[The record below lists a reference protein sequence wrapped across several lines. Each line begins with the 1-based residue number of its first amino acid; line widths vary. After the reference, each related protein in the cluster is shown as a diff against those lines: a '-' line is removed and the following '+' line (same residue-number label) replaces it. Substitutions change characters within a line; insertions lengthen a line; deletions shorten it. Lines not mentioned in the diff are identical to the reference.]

1 LSDLEIAKKAKL
13 RQIEEIYSS
22 LGIDKKY
29 MSPYGYHIAKISN
42 KVMQELKDKKDG
54 KLILVTAISPTPAGE
69 GKTTTSIGL
78 SMALNKIGKSSI
90 VTLREPSIGPIM
102 GIKGGAAGGGY
113 SQVLPMEDINLHFT
127 GDFHAVSIAHN
138 LLSAIID
145 NSIKNGNPLKIDTT
159 EINWP
164 RVIDMNDRSL
174 RNTVIS
180 LGGRKNGYPRE
191 DRFIITA
198 ASEIMAILCLANDI
212 KNLKERIDNI
222 IISESMQGD
231 YIKAK
236 QLNVSGA
243 LATLLKD
250 AVNPNLVQT
259 IENTPAIIHGGPF
272 ANIAHGTNTVIADKI
287 ALKLS
292 DYVVTEAGFGA
303 DLGAEKFLDFL
314 SPQAGFTPNAVVIV
328 ASIRA
333 LKYHGGLS
341 RKKLNE
347 EELEALEVGFENLK
361 IHYENMKKYGI
372 PVIVALNEFSTDSIR
387 EKELF
392 ENLCAKHNIVYR
404 SSDVWAKGSN
414 GGIKLAEEVVKLTSE
429 NSDYKPLLDSNM
441 SFEEKMKK
449 LTKEIYRASDY
460 KLSPEAKRKLKKI
473 KKNGYDK
480 LPIIIAKTQY
490 SITHD
495 AKMLKNIPDDY
506 VFQVDDMW
514 VSGGAGFLVVVA
526 GGINLMPGLP
536 KIPNAEFIDIDN
548 NSNIE
553 GLF

>member
-1 LSDLEIAKKAKL
+1 MSDLEIAKRAKL
-13 RQIEEIYSS
+13 KQIEEIYSS

-29 MSPYGYHIAKISN
+29 INPYGYHIAKISN
-42 KVMQELKDKKDG
+42 KIMLELKDKKDG

-145 NSIKNGNPLKIDTT
+145 NSIKNGNPLKIDTV

-174 RNTVIS
+174 RSTVIS

-191 DRFIITA
+191 DHFIITA

-212 KNLKERIDNI
+212 EDLKERIDNI
-222 IISESMQGD
+222 IISESLQGD

-236 QLNVSGA
+236 LLNVSGA

-250 AVNPNLVQT
+250 AINPNLVQT

-272 ANIAHGTNTVIADKI
+272 ANIAHGTNTVIADKM

-372 PVIVALNEFSTDSIR
+372 PVIVALNEFPTDSIR

-392 ENLCAKHNIVYR
+392 ENLCAKHNIVYKF
-404 SSDVWAKGSN
+404 SDVWAKGSE
-414 GGIKLAEEVVKLTSE
+414 GGIELAEEVVKLASE

-441 SFEEKMKK
+441 SFEEKMRK

-460 KLSPEAKRKLKKI
+460 KLSSEAKRKLKKI

-495 AKMLKNIPDDY
+495 AKMLNNIPDDY
-506 VFQVDDMW
+506 IFQVDDMW
-514 VSGGAGFLVVVA
+514 ISGGAGFLVVVA